1 MQSPLRDFE
10 FRADIADP
18 HPATNGHFAG
28 NPLIP
33 GVVILEYV
41 RVALTQLDADLV
53 LQRFNRVKFTS
64 PLKPGNQLIVRL
76 SSKDSRLFRFSCVDA
91 GQSNIASGEFSAQR
105 NG

>member
-1 MQSPLRDFE
+1 MQLSAREFE
-10 FRADIADP
+10 FRVDISDP
-18 HPATNGHFAG
+18 HPATDGHFAG

-41 RVALTQLDADLV
+41 RIALTQLDADLA

-76 SSKDSRLFRFSCVDA
+76 SSKDSRLFRFTCVDA
-91 GQSNIASGEFSAQR
+91 SDNPIASGDFST
-105 NG
+105 G